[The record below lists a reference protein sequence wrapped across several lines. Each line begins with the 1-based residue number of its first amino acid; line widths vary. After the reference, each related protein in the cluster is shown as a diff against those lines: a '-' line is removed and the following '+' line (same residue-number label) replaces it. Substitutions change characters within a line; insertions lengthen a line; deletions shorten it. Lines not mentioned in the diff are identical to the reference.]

1 VPAVSPRAPS
11 LTAKILRSPVLIL
24 WGLFILLIPFY
35 VVKGGLP
42 QPGDALV
49 LILVPVVLFGWNG
62 RLERRSLF
70 AFRALVWF
78 TLWVTLVDLAWAAIL
93 NKWGFDTI
101 FPVYYI
107 YNAAIFLTALVLYER
122 HRDAFITLTLN
133 ALFVSVVMQVTISI
147 VYRRGSFRSSLFF
160 DNPNQLGYYALLVA
174 CIIALTHRRARFG
187 LVKTGIGLTAC
198 GYLALLS
205 ASRAAAAGIALLVV
219 LQVFSNPR
227 VIATATVTALVVM
240 LVSGGASNAFDS
252 LQERVVQDR
261 SPNLSFFE
269 QRGYDRIPARR
280 SRGRQSRS
288 LCRVHGDRSR
298 RDSLVGRYGA
308 LQLRPH
314 RNCLVLRLLVATA
327 PRFSDQDDAR
337 ARTATELHD
346 RSSRFTLHDVVGPPG
361 DLHGTQGHAGDRQ
374 EGQTGPRD
382 GQLSL
387 RAVASPI

>member
-1 VPAVSPRAPS
+1 M
-11 LTAKILRSPVLIL
+11 LIL

-269 QRGYDRIPARR
+269 QRGYDRIWNNKEYLLAGAGEGNRDR
-280 SRGRQSRS
+280 FAGSTAIGHAEIHSSVGTVLFSYGLIGIVLFSVFLWRLLRGS
-288 LCRVHGDRSR
+288 
-298 RDSLVGRYGA
+298 
-308 LQLRPH
+308 PIKMM
-314 RNCLVLRLLVATA
+314 LVLAPPLSYTIAHQGLRFTMLWVLLAIFMALKVTPATDKKVRPALATA
-327 PRFSDQDDAR
+327 N
-337 ARTATELHD
+337 
-346 RSSRFTLHDVVGPPG
+346 
-361 DLHGTQGHAGDRQ
+361 
-374 EGQTGPRD
+374 
-382 GQLSL
+382 
-387 RAVASPI
+387 